1 MKTKFYLT
9 LMSLV
14 LTGVI
19 TGCGKTD
26 TKVKQARPVKVKSV
40 EIHSSIS
47 SVRYSASIRPSSQ
60 VEVAFKVGGYV
71 DAIAREKNA
80 GNQWRYI
87 QAGDVVSKG
96 TVLARIRQ
104 SDFVA
109 RVNEAKSQAGEARSA
124 LETNQSQVKEAIA
137 AVDTY
142 KAQVHDA
149 RAAFERAGLD
159 FERAKALFSTQSMT
173 KPDYDAA
180 KAQYEIAKAKLD
192 AAEGNLQA
200 AQAKVSTAQAQIGV
214 AQSKIK
220 SAEAVTYS
228 ATIPL
233 DDTELK
239 APMTAVV
246 LERKV
251 EVGALVGSGTPG
263 FVLADVSEVKAAF
276 GVSDLALP
284 NFKLGD
290 VLNVTSDA
298 MSGREFSG
306 HISRISPSA
315 DQTSR
320 VFDVELT
327 IPNTDGALKPGMIAS
342 LSVKEGGQ
350 SAQEVPIVPLT
361 SITRSKVDQSS
372 YALFAVENVN
382 GKQVARLRTVSLG
395 DSFGNSIA
403 IKSGVKPGEI
413 VVISGVTL
421 LADGDELSVIN

>member
-1 MKTKFYLT
+1 
-9 LMSLV
+9 
-14 LTGVI
+14 
-19 TGCGKTD
+19 
-26 TKVKQARPVKVKSV
+26 
-40 EIHSSIS
+40 
-47 SVRYSASIRPSSQ
+47 
-60 VEVAFKVGGYV
+60 
-71 DAIAREKNA
+71 
-80 GNQWRYI
+80 
-87 QAGDVVSKG
+87 
-96 TVLARIRQ
+96 
-104 SDFVA
+104 
-109 RVNEAKSQAGEARSA
+109 
-124 LETNQSQVKEAIA
+124 
-137 AVDTY
+137 
-142 KAQVHDA
+142 
-149 RAAFERAGLD
+149 
-159 FERAKALFSTQSMT
+159 MT

-200 AQAKVSTAQAQIGV
+200 AQAKVSTAQAQINV

-263 FVLADVSEVKAAF
+263 FVLADVSKVKAAF

-290 VLNVTSDA
+290 VLSMTSDA

-320 VFDVELT
+320 VFDVEVT

-342 LSVKEGGQ
+342 LSVNEGGQ
-350 SAQEVPIVPLT
+350 SRQQVPIVPLT

-372 YALFAVENVN
+372 YALFAVETVD

-403 IKSGVKPGEI
+403 IKAGVKPGEI
-413 VVISGVTL
+413 VVVSGVTL

>member
-1 MKTKFYLT
+1 MKTKLYVT
-9 LMSLV
+9 LACLV
-14 LTGVI
+14 LTAVI
-19 TGCGKTD
+19 TGCGKTE
-26 TKVKQARPVKVKSV
+26 TKVKQAKPVKVKSV
-40 EIHSSIS
+40 ETHSSIN
-47 SVRYSASIRPSSQ
+47 SVRYSANIRPGSQ

-71 DAIAREKNA
+71 DAIAHAKDA
-80 GNQWRYI
+80 GNQLRYI
-87 QAGDVVSKG
+87 QAGDVVNKG

-109 RVNEAKSQAGEARSA
+109 RVNEARSQTGEAKSA
-124 LETNQSQVKEAIA
+124 LEANQSQVKEAMA
-137 AVDTY
+137 AVETY

-149 RAAFERAGLD
+149 RAAYERAGLD
-159 FERAKALFSTQSMT
+159 FERAKALFASQAMT

-180 KAQYEIAKAKLD
+180 KAQYEITKAKLD
-192 AAEGNLQA
+192 AAGGNLQA
-200 AQAKVSTAQAQIGV
+200 AQAKVGTAQAQIGV
-214 AQSKIK
+214 AQSKIR

-233 DDTELK
+233 EDTELR

-251 EVGALVGSGTPG
+251 EVGALVGSGTSG

-290 VLNVTSDA
+290 VLAMTSDA
-298 MSGREFSG
+298 MPGREFTG

-315 DQTSR
+315 DQASR
-320 VFDVELT
+320 VFDVEVT
-327 IPNTDGALKPGMIAS
+327 IANTDGALKPGMIAS
-342 LSVKEGGQ
+342 LSVNEGPHT
-350 SAQEVPIVPLT
+350 AHEVPIVPLT

-372 YALFAVENVN
+372 YALFAVETVN
-382 GKQVARLRTVSLG
+382 GKQIARLRTVSLG
-395 DSFGNSIA
+395 ESFGNSIG
-403 IKSGVKPGEI
+403 IKAGVKPGE
-413 VVISGVTL
+413 VVVVSGVTL